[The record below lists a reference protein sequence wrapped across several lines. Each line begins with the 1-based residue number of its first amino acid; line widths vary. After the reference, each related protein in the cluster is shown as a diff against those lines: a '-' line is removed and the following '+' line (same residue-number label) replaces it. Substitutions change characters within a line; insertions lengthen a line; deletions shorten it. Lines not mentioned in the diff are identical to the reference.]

1 MNKPV
6 DVDYLYYKITQ
17 SFEHGLYKV
26 AEKNRQGFL
35 LFVFTSEEAAKLAG
49 EGIAKL
55 FGLEFRPTGPKT
67 RVDKDGWE
75 TTQLHS
81 QIG

>member
-1 MNKPV
+1 MNKPA

-26 AEKNRQGFL
+26 AEKNHQGFL
-35 LFVFTSEEAAKLAG
+35 LFVFTSEEAAKKAG
-49 EGIAKL
+49 EGIGKL
-55 FGLEFRPTGPKT
+55 FGVEFRPTGPKIRT
-67 RVDKDGWE
+67 DKDGWPV
-75 TTQLHS
+75 TQLNS